1 MQSIIKNAFDKVS
14 VFKDVVGNTLEEA
27 VKSNTRDS
35 SYVFNSGS
43 SISSSIVNWAEK
55 NHVSE
60 KANNIKMSASLLVGD
75 LATGLKGMTNNIS
88 IQNNIVSEISKYQYK
103 SHQEKQDLDCFSG
116 GFGSSEYIDEFY
128 CNEYRSDLDIHSK
141 EGAPK
146 ELNPQF
152 LPAASKTKTSRSS
165 KNIDL
170 NLSDVSDN
178 LLPEFGGL
186 NSRFDYLNCDECE
199 SIERSNTTKSVKDG
213 SIDTPTINYKN
224 IEYESINIDN
234 KQIINV
240 GHENTNF
247 KSPNQSIIGS
257 VDKDHESLNGDRNL
271 NDSTPCSSLVLGFE
285 HPESALNAN
294 SGYGNYSPEGFEDR
308 VNSKSSSQSNPLS
321 VFQKI
326 SKLEDQN
333 SSLKIELEQLQN
345 ESAELKDAV
354 SLKTRT
360 INLINSRISK
370 LEIEKETM
378 NNYIIE
384 LEKSQAQYK
393 SKIVELEHV
402 NINLK
407 RNEDINKEYQN
418 TIKSLE
424 EKILELENSLAIN
437 EANKE
442 ELLKA
447 YQNEISELRIKMSD
461 FKEKESNISKPY
473 ISRIGILEHQLGEI
487 RKRHSSELQ
496 RFEMIIDE
504 LKSKSAKY
512 RSENEILERNLQ
524 EINSVHQEMIEKYD
538 LRISQYKNI
547 VDQIENSKISQLSVT
562 KPKLE
567 IIKDYRFSICKVSK
581 VVIDGKAFITGEP
594 SHHWQLTT
602 FLKPSIISISNN
614 PSNSSILN
622 PLKEEIKQTLHDK
635 KLLEDEY
642 FSVCEQNKQIGEEL
656 IGEKQRTKLL
666 QQQLDS
672 MFKLINDLNI
682 KLNESKRS

>member
-1 MQSIIKNAFDKVS
+1 
-14 VFKDVVGNTLEEA
+14 DVVGNTLEEA
-27 VKSNTRDS
+27 VKSNTRDT

-55 NHVSE
+55 NQVSE

-103 SHQEKQDLDCFSG
+103 SHQEKQDFDCFSG
-116 GFGSSEYIDEFY
+116 GFGSSDYINEFY
-128 CNEYRSDLDIHSK
+128 CNEYRRDQDIHSK
-141 EGAPK
+141 EGVTK
-146 ELNPQF
+146 ELKPQF
-152 LPAASKTKTSRSS
+152 LPAASETKTSRSS
-165 KNIDL
+165 MNNDL
-170 NLSDVSDN
+170 NLNDISDN
-178 LLPEFGGL
+178 LLPEFEDL
-186 NSRFDYLNCDECE
+186 NSMFDYLNCDECE
-199 SIERSNTTKSVKDG
+199 SIERSNITETVKDG
-213 SIDTPTINYKN
+213 SIDSPTINYTN
-224 IEYESINIDN
+224 IVDEFINIGN

-240 GHENTNF
+240 GHENPNF
-247 KSPNQSIIGS
+247 KSPNQNIIGS
-257 VDKDHESLNGDRNL
+257 ADKDHELLDGDHNL
-271 NDSTPCSSLVLGFE
+271 NDFTPSSSFILGCE
-285 HPESALNAN
+285 HPESALNVN
-294 SGYGNYSPEGFEDR
+294 PDYGNYSPEGFEDR
-308 VNSKSSSQSNPLS
+308 VNSKNSSQSNPLS
-321 VFQKI
+321 IFQKI

-333 SSLKIELEQLQN
+333 SSLKIELEQLKN
-345 ESAELKDAV
+345 ESTELKDAV

-370 LEIEKETM
+370 LEIEKETL

-407 RNEDINKEYQN
+407 RNEDINKDYQN

-424 EKILELENSLAIN
+424 EKILELEHSLAID

-447 YQNEISELRIKMSD
+447 YQNEISELKIKISD
-461 FKEKESNISKPY
+461 FKEKENSISKPY

-512 RSENEILERNLQ
+512 RGENEILERKLQ
-524 EINSVHQEMIEKYD
+524 EINSIHQEMIEKYD
-538 LRISQYKNI
+538 FRISQYKNI
-547 VDQIENSKISQLSVT
+547 VDQIEYSKISQLSVT
-562 KPKLE
+562 KPKHE
-567 IIKDYRFSICKVSK
+567 IIKNYRFSICNVNK
-581 VVIDGKAFITGEP
+581 VVIYGKTFNTGEP

-602 FLKPSIISISNN
+602 FLKPSILSISNN

-656 IGEKQRTKLL
+656 IGEKQRTRLL